1 MRNNGYGT
9 LFRLNE
15 HNRGIEHRTGGTHPG
30 TKQRSMRGR
39 LMLSMVSGVLS
50 GLRLRQTADGENA
63 QDE

>member
-1 MRNNGYGT
+1 MRNNGYGI

-15 HNRGIEHRTGGTHPG
+15 YNRGIEHRTGGTQPG